1 MGKKIKFFDL
11 IPIITMLV
19 IFAFFAIA
27 TGGSFVSAYNIKNV
41 VIQAVPVAIGTLGVI
56 FVVAIGS
63 TDISVGANAALSAT
77 IATLLTQNIMPG
89 LMIPLTVVISTLV
102 GLFLGFIITK
112 FNIDSFMT
120 TLASLIA
127 LRGLMNFILS
137 GRTVSAPSSL
147 LFVTD
152 FEFLLP
158 LLIVLAVIIFFV
170 FEKTKFGYY
179 CKAMGENERTVRAM
193 GINTK
198 KIRMLCYVISGCM
211 AGIFGFI
218 LLIKVSGA
226 SSTLCN
232 MMEMRIQMAIF
243 LGGILVSGGHTAKL
257 YKAIIG
263 SFTIAIIENGLTVM
277 KVSSAYS
284 EAIEGILLIVI
295 LCITIYTHK
304 SGLKKSDL
312 QLLKEKE
319 AGKAAS

>member
-1 MGKKIKFFDL
+1 MAKKINILDI
-11 IPIITMLV
+11 IPVITMLV

-27 TGGSFVSAYNIKNV
+27 SNGNTLSLYNIKNL

-77 IATLLTQNIMPG
+77 IAALVAQYTTPV
-89 LMIPLTVVISTLV
+89 LMIPLTVVIST
-102 GLFLGFIITK
+102 GIGAFLGFIITK
-112 FNIDSFMT
+112 FNTDSFMT

-127 LRGLMNFILS
+127 LRGLLNFILS
-137 GRTVSAPSSL
+137 KQTISVSSSL

-152 FEFLLP
+152 FEFCIV
-158 LLIVLAVIIFFV
+158 LLIVLGVIIFFV

-179 CKAMGENERTVRAM
+179 CKSMGENERTVRSM

-198 KIRMLCYVISGCM
+198 RIRLISFIISGCM

-257 YKAIIG
+257 YKAILG
-263 SFTIAIIENGLTVM
+263 SFTIVIIENGLTVC
-277 KVSSAYS
+277 KVSSAFS
-284 EAIEGILLIVI
+284 EAVEGILLVVI
-295 LCITIYTHK
+295 LCITIYSHK
-304 SGLKKSDL
+304 YSLKKND
-312 QLLKEKE
+312 QLLLKAKKE
-319 AGKAAS
+319 AEKAY

>member
-1 MGKKIKFFDL
+1 MAKKINILDI
-11 IPIITMLV
+11 IPVITMLV

-27 TGGSFVSAYNIKNV
+27 SNGNTLSLYNIKNL

-77 IATLLTQNIMPG
+77 IAALVAQYTTPV
-89 LMIPLTVVISTLV
+89 LMIPLTVVISTGIGV
-102 GLFLGFIITK
+102 FLGFIITK
-112 FNIDSFMT
+112 FNTDSFMT

-127 LRGLMNFILS
+127 LRGLLNFILS
-137 GRTVSAPSSL
+137 KQTISVSSSL

-152 FEFLLP
+152 FEFCIV
-158 LLIVLAVIIFFV
+158 LLIVLGVIIFFV

-179 CKAMGENERTVRAM
+179 CKSMGENERTVRSM

-198 KIRMLCYVISGCM
+198 RIRLISFIISGCM

-257 YKAIIG
+257 YKAILG
-263 SFTIAIIENGLTVM
+263 SFTIVIIENGLTVC
-277 KVSSAYS
+277 KVSSAFS
-284 EAIEGILLIVI
+284 EAVEGILLVVI
-295 LCITIYTHK
+295 LCITIYSHK
-304 SGLKKSDL
+304 YSLKKND
-312 QLLKEKE
+312 QLLLKAKKE
-319 AGKAAS
+319 AEKAY